1 MSARRPLILLYHR
14 VVDLDSDPQGLAVSP
29 VHFAEQLMV
38 LKEKTRVAPLA
49 ESRPGDTVIT
59 FDDGYEDNFVHAV
72 PALSEAGLPAT
83 FFIASGGIGTKS
95 EMWWDRLE
103 ALLLQTQPAVESLDL
118 NSNAF
123 RLWSDLRSESA
134 LQRTYW
140 ALFWR
145 LRPLPVHVVTAVL
158 DDVAEQIGAAVAP
171 RSSHRMM
178 TDVQLIGLASA
189 GFEVGAH
196 TVSHPFLSAQ
206 PSDVQ
211 RRETMDCRT
220 ALEEIVAAP
229 VGSFSYPFGGPDAV
243 APETVRHVAAA
254 GYERACLVGTHSPA
268 GVAELELPRSV
279 MGDWDGDEFERR
291 LQAWLRG

>member
-1 MSARRPLILLYHR
+1 VSARGPLILLYHR
-14 VVDLDSDPQGLAVSP
+14 VVDLDSDPQGLAVTP
-29 VHFAEQLMV
+29 VHFAEQLTA
-38 LKEKTRVAPLA
+38 LKDQTRVASLA
-49 ESRPGDTVIT
+49 EARSGDTVIT
-59 FDDGYEDNFVHAV
+59 FDDGYEDNFLHAV

-83 FFIASGGIGTKS
+83 FFIASGGIGTES

-103 ALLLQTQPAVESLDL
+103 SLLLHTQPAVESLELNAHDL
-118 NSNAF
+118 
-123 RLWSDLRSESA
+123 RLWSDLRGEAA
-134 LQRTYW
+134 LKRAYW

-145 LRPLPVHVVTAVL
+145 LRPLPVHVITAVL
-158 DDVAEQIGAAVAP
+158 NDVAEQIGVDVAP
-171 RSSHRMM
+171 RPSHRMM

-196 TVSHPFLSAQ
+196 TVTHPFLSAQ
-206 PSDVQ
+206 PSNVQ

-268 GVAELELPRSV
+268 GSAELELPRFV
-279 MGDWDGDEFERR
+279 VGDWDGDEFERR
-291 LQAWLRG
+291 LQAWLRE